1 MSENNYGY
9 CNYCGKYR
17 PLKWNGGYCSE
28 KCYCESGQQEQD
40 TIDEERYQ
48 LMWYYR
54 DDVVAF
60 IFRTIVM
67 SIGWMIYYLIVA
79 QVCIKFKLVGLERF
93 LWIFQFPPTVIIP
106 VVLAIVQNIIVRGKG
121 ESFRKFIKY
130 GIPIVLSI
138 AIIIYTHLL

>member
-1 MSENNYGY
+1 MSESNYGY

-28 KCYCESGQQEQD
+28 KCYCESGQKKQD
-40 TIDEERYQ
+40 IIDSEERYE
-48 LMWYYR
+48 LWYYR
-54 DDVVAF
+54 DDVGAF
-60 IFRTIVM
+60 IYRTIVM
-67 SIGWMIYYLIVA
+67 SIGWLIYMIGA
-79 QVCIKFKLVGLERF
+79 KWFMEGNPERLERF

>member
-79 QVCIKFKLVGLERF
+79 QVCIKFKLVGLTRF
-93 LWIFQFPPTVIIP
+93 LAIFQFPSNVIIP

-121 ESFRKFIKY
+121 KSFRWFIQF
-130 GIPIVLSI
+130 GIPIGGSI
-138 AIIIYTHLL
+138 AIIIYTRLQ

>member
-17 PLKWNGGYCSE
+17 PLKWNGEYCSE
-28 KCYCESGQQEQD
+28 KCYCESGQKEQD
-40 TIDEERYQ
+40 IIDSEERYE
-48 LMWYYR
+48 LWYYR
-54 DDVVAF
+54 DDVGAF
-60 IFRTIVM
+60 IYRSIVM

-79 QVCIKFKLVGLERF
+79 QVCMKFNLVGLARF
-93 LWIFQFPPTVIIP
+93 LAIFQFPSNVIIP

>member
-79 QVCIKFKLVGLERF
+79 QVCIKFKLVGLTRF
-93 LWIFQFPPTVIIP
+93 LAIFQFPSSTQDCNRFSLTAV
-106 VVLAIVQNIIVRGKG
+106 
-121 ESFRKFIKY
+121 SFSCGRFFYIQTD
-130 GIPIVLSI
+130 
-138 AIIIYTHLL
+138 IY

>member
-17 PLKWNGGYCSE
+17 SLKWNGGYCSE

-79 QVCIKFKLVGLERF
+79 QVCIKFKLVGLTRF
-93 LWIFQFPPTVIIP
+93 LAIFQFPSNVIIP